1 MKTIK
6 YKWNNQ
12 IAYVTSRTAEALI
25 EAGKATEVKEGKE
38 VIETKEE
45 KKAPKRATKK
55 K

>member
-12 IAYVTSRTAEALI
+12 IAAVTSRTADVLI
-25 EAGKATEVKEGKE
+25 AAGKATEVKEEKAA
-38 VIETKEE
+38 IETKEE
-45 KKAPKRATKK
+45 KQAPKRATKK